1 MTSIQI
7 KLLEH
12 LKQDIDFD
20 KFKDILEEVVESLEI
35 NDYLLQSRYLDC
47 SYVVIDNLIIDL
59 DSIYFLCKE
68 FNS

>member
-1 MTSIQI
+1 M
-7 KLLEH
+7 KKELLNY
-12 LKQDIDFD
+12 LKQDTDFN
-20 KFKDILEEVVESLEI
+20 KFEAILEEVVESI
-35 NDYLLQSRYLDC
+35 DIKDYLLQSRYLDY

>member
-1 MTSIQI
+1 MKPINK

-12 LKQDIDFD
+12 LRQDIDFI
-20 KFKDILEEVVESLEI
+20 KFEPILEEVVESIDI
-35 NDYLLQSRYLDC
+35 NEYLLQSRYLDY

>member
-1 MTSIQI
+1 M
-7 KLLEH
+7 KKELLNY
-12 LKQDIDFD
+12 LKQDTDFN
-20 KFKDILEEVVESLEI
+20 KFEVILEEVVESI
-35 NDYLLQSRYLDC
+35 DIKDYLLQSRYLDY

>member
-7 KLLEH
+7 KLLEY

-35 NDYLLQSRYLDC
+35 NDYLLQSRYLDY

-59 DSIYFLCKE
+59 DSIYFLCK
-68 FNS
+68 